1 MSAGMDAGVVIVGAG
16 QAGGRVALLLA
27 QRGFPGPVTLV
38 GAETLPPY
46 ERPPLSKEML
56 ADPQHPLPLLVPAE
70 EYERLGIALRLGR
83 RVTAIDRARRVVVLD
98 DGRSLPYGRLV
109 LATGGRPRQLPFA
122 LERLQVLRTVEDVR
136 AIAARAE
143 KAAGVLVIGGG
154 VIGLEV
160 AATLRRRGLAVTVVE
175 VGSRLLGRNF
185 PEPVA
190 AAIAER
196 HAAEGVVVRTGVR
209 VRTVSEDADGLH
221 ATLSD
226 GSTISAD
233 FAVAGI
239 GITPDTALAQDC
251 GLVTDDGV
259 VVDAGMRSS
268 DPDILAVGDMAA
280 IPGPDGRPM
289 RCETW
294 QNANVTAERAVA
306 TILGEAIPPG
316 EAGWFWT
323 DQYDLNVQLTG
334 DTMIGNTMIGG
345 AGRVVEQ
352 RSAVPG
358 GRLYLMLDGDDRL
371 VGAAAINAGR
381 DMSVCRR
388 LVAAGVRLPATMIGA
403 ELFDA
408 RAARALLTPAPASA
422 RPVDA

>member
-16 QAGGRVALLLA
+16 QAGGRVALMLA
-27 QRGFPGPVTLV
+27 QRGYPGPVTLI
-38 GAETLPPY
+38 GAESLPPY

-56 ADPQHPLPLLVPAE
+56 ADPQHPLPVLVPAE
-70 EYERLGIALRLGR
+70 EYGRLGIALHLGR
-83 RVTAIDRARRVVVLD
+83 RVTAIDRARQLVTMD
-98 DGRSLPYGRLV
+98 DGASLPYGRLV
-109 LATGGRPRQLPFA
+109 LATGGRPRQLPFR
-122 LERLQVLRTVEDVR
+122 LERLQVLRTAGDVR

-143 KAAGVLVIGGG
+143 KATSVLVVGGG

-160 AATLRRRGLAVTVVE
+160 AATLRKRGLAVTVVE

-196 HAAEGVVVRTGVR
+196 HVAEGVVLRTGVR
-209 VRTVSEDADGLH
+209 VRAVSEDGGGLH

-226 GSTISAD
+226 GTTITAD
-233 FAVAGI
+233 FAVVGI
-239 GITPDTALAQDC
+239 GITPDTGLAQDC

-259 VVDAGMRSS
+259 VVDADMRSS
-268 DPDILAVGDMAA
+268 DPAILAVGDMAA
-280 IPGPDGRPM
+280 IPGQDGRPM

-306 TILGEAIPPG
+306 TILGEAAPPG
-316 EAGWFWT
+316 EASWFWT

-334 DTMIGNTMIGG
+334 NTMGG
-345 AGRVVEQ
+345 TGNCLLLEQ
-352 RSAVPG
+352 RSAVAG
-358 GRLYLMLDGDDRL
+358 GRLFLMLEGDRL

-381 DMSVCRR
+381 DMSLCRR
-388 LVAAGVRLPATMIGA
+388 LIAAGVRLPAAMPEA
-403 ELFDA
+403 AQFDA
-408 RAARALLTPAPASA
+408 RAARTLLTPSPASA